1 MSAIIYLTRQLRQIA
16 ETYPSRVNKKNNRL
30 TFPQTGRL
38 FFMSVKE
45 ALYKCDDCDDHK
57 YKCKQVI
64 ICNIH
69 IHHPFRKTPK
79 RMDSPSSVALVN
91 IWSTMS
97 VSYLQPFG
105 NERLDAHLS
114 CTYALSLAYRN
125 VSLLK
130 EFVRINNGRI
140 QIIPLYCTQNRKI
153 A

>member
-1 MSAIIYLTRQLRQIA
+1 
-16 ETYPSRVNKKNNRL
+16 
-30 TFPQTGRL
+30 
-38 FFMSVKE
+38 MSVKE

-79 RMDSPSSVALVN
+79 RMDSPSSVALT
-91 IWSTMS
+91 S
-97 VSYLQPFG
+97 
-105 NERLDAHLS
+105 
-114 CTYALSLAYRN
+114 AYRN
-125 VSLLK
+125 VSRLK